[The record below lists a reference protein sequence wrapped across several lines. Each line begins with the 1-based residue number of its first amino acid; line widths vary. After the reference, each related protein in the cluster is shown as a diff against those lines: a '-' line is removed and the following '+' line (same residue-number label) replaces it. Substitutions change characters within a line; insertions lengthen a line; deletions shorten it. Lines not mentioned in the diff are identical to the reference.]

1 MSRKKKIVAAIA
13 ATFVLGIAAASCAE
27 TPEESDE
34 PVAVATGEESTE
46 ESTESEE
53 TTSEAEE
60 ADPTTEEAPAETA
73 GQQNA
78 RESAESYLEFSAFS
92 RKSLIE
98 QLKYEGYSTKDATY
112 AVVAISPN
120 WNEQAAKAAKAYL
133 DSSSFSRSGLIEQLM
148 YEGYTK
154 KQATYGVNQTGL

>member
-1 MSRKKKIVAAIA
+1 MSRKKIVAAIA

-34 PVAVATGEESTE
+34 PAAVATGEDSTE
-46 ESTESEE
+46 KSTESEE
-53 TTSEAEE
+53 TTSQADE

-78 RESAESYLEFSAFS
+78 RESAESYLEYSAFS
-92 RKSLIE
+92 RKGLIQ

-112 AVVAISPN
+112 AVDAVGAN
-120 WNEQAAKAAKAYL
+120 WNKQAAKAAKDYL
-133 DSSSFSRSGLIEQLM
+133 DYSSFSRSGLIEQLE
-148 YEGYTK
+148 YEGYTHR
-154 KQATYGVNQTGL
+154 QAVYGVNKTGL